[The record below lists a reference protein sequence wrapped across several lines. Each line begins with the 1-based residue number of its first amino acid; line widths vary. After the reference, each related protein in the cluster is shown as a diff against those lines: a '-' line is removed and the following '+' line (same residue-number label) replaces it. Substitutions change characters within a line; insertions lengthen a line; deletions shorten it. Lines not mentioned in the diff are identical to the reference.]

1 MPFMPR
7 ALKIAPFLVLSAAV
21 FAQTGFVPPNPISP
35 PTVTPPSLTPVPAL
49 APPVVA
55 APTLSPETATGSTTP
70 TTATTATTSK
80 GAAAK
85 NAASGS
91 DGSKS
96 ASSTAATASALSM
109 LGLGSNNSLLKALS
123 GSDSGESGSDAL
135 SGLLGSSSSS
145 TDSATL
151 KKVLDL
157 LEKQQ
162 AGNAGSAGTSGTV
175 DAAGATVVPK
185 QSITSGGEIIRFTVN
200 GSDIAASTT
209 TLVSSII
216 AKDGSFLLTGDRR
229 YLVSRATRTETY
241 YLLCRKNGDGSY
253 RLHADVTQDS
263 KNEYSFLYRLSRRG
277 PLKGAMTGDLLVFRT
292 VDPDFRLDLVIRVI
306 VPSVSKK
313 SIR

>member
-1 MPFMPR
+1 
-7 ALKIAPFLVLSAAV
+7 
-21 FAQTGFVPPNPISP
+21 
-35 PTVTPPSLTPVPAL
+35 
-49 APPVVA
+49 VVA

-70 TTATTATTSK
+70 KTATTATTSK

-162 AGNAGSAGTSGTV
+162 AGNAGTGASVGPSGASGAT
-175 DAAGATVVPK
+175 GATVMPK

-277 PLKGAMTGDLLVFRT
+277 PLKGTMTGDLLVFRT